1 MGTVGFIARLRKDF
15 EYRAYIGS
23 TVSFFASLAFMGYN
37 IFLGAVYGTVWNIG
51 VAAYYLLLVAVRAF
65 VGVEEIKFKKQGL
78 CAESKEEKRKNVFLV
93 QCVLLFLLDLALVGP
108 ITIMVLQQKAVAY
121 SVIPAI
127 TVAAYTVF
135 KIVTSSVSY
144 VKTRKTANLGVRAF
158 KNLNF
163 IDALVSVL
171 SLQYTLLMTFGDGIT
186 GDMFT
191 LCAVTSFA
199 VWTLLVAVSVT
210 NLIKAIKI
218 KRAG

>member
-1 MGTVGFIARLRKDF
+1 
-15 EYRAYIGS
+15 
-23 TVSFFASLAFMGYN
+23 
-37 IFLGAVYGTVWNIG
+37 
-51 VAAYYLLLVAVRAF
+51 
-65 VGVEEIKFKKQGL
+65 
-78 CAESKEEKRKNVFLV
+78 
-93 QCVLLFLLDLALVGP
+93 
-108 ITIMVLQQKAVAY
+108 MVLQQKAVDY

-135 KIVTSSVSY
+135 KFVTSSVSY

>member
-1 MGTVGFIARLRKDF
+1 MD
-15 EYRAYIGS
+15 
-23 TVSFFASLAFMGYN
+23 
-37 IFLGAVYGTVWNIG
+37 IG

-108 ITIMVLQQKAVAY
+108 ITIMVLQQKAVDY